1 DKVQILS
8 PHEFKARV
16 SAPNIQLIDVRT
28 AVEYNK
34 GHIENAVNIDFYS
47 GTFYKEMEKQMVKS
61 KAIYLYCRSGV
72 RSRRAARKLAKMNF
86 DEIYDLKGGILGW
99 K

>member
-1 DKVQILS
+1 
-8 PHEFKARV
+8 
-16 SAPNIQLIDVRT
+16 
-28 AVEYNK
+28 
-34 GHIENAVNIDFYS
+34 
-47 GTFYKEMEKQMVKS
+47 
-61 KAIYLYCRSGV
+61 IYLYCRSGV